1 MQAEQALPSDL
12 VAGLMAELTTLE
24 QEQPEQVIVYPAT
37 RERPLLWALV
47 LLSLVMV
54 AAVASWGRG
63 KARVQQAAEAER
75 DLAGLQSQRVL
86 EDYRRLQQLVDD
98 LTSPRVDIVQLRPAS
113 GDEGGAE
120 ARVFVNLSQRR
131 ITLRAVGLE
140 AAGDEQVYVV
150 WWRGPTKEQLV
161 GVIPGSAAARGASVR
176 LDLPETTEL
185 PAQLLVS
192 LETRPGARP
201 ASRGG
206 PVVLEGV
213 LGVPASGSRVPRE
226 SEELP

>member
-1 MQAEQALPSDL
+1 MTHD
-12 VAGLMAELTTLE
+12 
-24 QEQPEQVIVYPAT
+24 
-37 RERPLLWALV
+37 
-47 LLSLVMV
+47 
-54 AAVASWGRG
+54 
-63 KARVQQAAEAER
+63 
-75 DLAGLQSQRVL
+75 
-86 EDYRRLQQLVDD
+86 
-98 LTSPRVDIVQLRPAS
+98 
-113 GDEGGAE
+113 
-120 ARVFVNLSQRR
+120 VFVLSD
-131 ITLRAVGLE
+131 VGRVRQHNEDDCTVLT
-140 AAGDEQVYVV
+140 DEQVYVV